1 MSRTVINLDDDLVTQ
16 AAEILGTT
24 TKVSTVN
31 TALKEIVSAH
41 RRREFL
47 DWLAGGGLP
56 DLGDE
61 QLTEQAW
68 R

>member
-1 MSRTVINLDDDLVTQ
+1 MSRTLINLDDDLCAK

-31 TALKEIVSAH
+31 TVLKEFVSAH
-41 RRREFL
+41 RRREL
-47 DWLAGGGLP
+47 LEWLAEGNLS
-56 DLGDE
+56 DLADDKVR
-61 QLTEQAW
+61 EQAW

>member
-1 MSRTVINLDDDLVTQ
+1 MSRTVINLDDELCAQ

-31 TALKEIVSAH
+31 AALKELVAQH
-41 RRREFL
+41 KRREFL
-47 DWLAGGGLP
+47 EWLAAGNLP
-56 DLGDE
+56 DLADPE
-61 QLTEQAW
+61 IMESAW